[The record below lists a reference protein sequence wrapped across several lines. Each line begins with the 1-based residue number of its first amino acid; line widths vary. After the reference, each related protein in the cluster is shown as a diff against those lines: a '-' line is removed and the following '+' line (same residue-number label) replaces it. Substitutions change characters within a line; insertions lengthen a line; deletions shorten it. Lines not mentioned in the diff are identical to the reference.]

1 MPYSNFF
8 TFLRLNPIGDDTRL
22 KMTKQEAEDWIDSI
36 LKDGYNWKEPK
47 FPTECWFLTLQ
58 AHHISMLPCIRR
70 YQRRLRHL
78 KELEKIISELERTE
92 HQWKTRPLASRN
104 KEYLRKCKSRAKKLS
119 KSKQCSDIGLLDRN
133 LFQRCLQF
141 YASVAEFLI
150 LAMVDTRKGQA
161 LSEGDA
167 R

>member
-1 MPYSNFF
+1 M
-8 TFLRLNPIGDDTRL
+8 IG
-22 KMTKQEAEDWIDSI
+22 
-36 LKDGYNWKEPK
+36 
-47 FPTECWFLTLQ
+47 
-58 AHHISMLPCIRR
+58 
-70 YQRRLRHL
+70 
-78 KELEKIISELERTE
+78 ELERTE
-92 HQWKTRPLASRN
+92 HQWKSRPMADRN
-104 KEYLRKCKSRAKKLS
+104 KQLLRKWKSQAKKLS

-150 LAMVDTRKGQA
+150 LAMVDTRNGQG

>member
-1 MPYSNFF
+1 
-8 TFLRLNPIGDDTRL
+8 
-22 KMTKQEAEDWIDSI
+22 MTKQEAEDWIDSI

-58 AHHISMLPCIRR
+58 AHHIAMLPCIRR

-78 KELEKIISELERTE
+78 KELEKMISELERTE
-92 HQWKTRPLASRN
+92 SQWKLRPGMAERN
-104 KEYLRKCKSRAKKLS
+104 KLLLKKWKSQAKKLN

-150 LAMVDTRKGQA
+150 LAMVDTRNGQA